1 MARAGRGAGGGTAI
15 REGAAGTPAGSPATQ
30 ATVPFDQGSKPEIEP
45 GPSFT
50 KVLPGATVQELGSVA
65 LPANGFIGGI
75 LIDVET
81 TAAGAGGTGE
91 LWTGGN
97 LVRTPF
103 NFFEQIRLT
112 EPNGAPLG
120 LELSGWQTMFAN
132 IYGGYAGL
140 PDPRDDPDFKNTLTE
155 VSFTLRIPVEIA
167 PTGLG
172 ALGNQSASAA
182 LRLTLKV
189 NPKEGA
195 NSSVGLFK
203 KAEATKPPEC
213 TVRTFIEL
221 WGEPPR
227 EDMFGRPIKQWPDYG
242 GPGEGATA
250 QYWSVQAGLSVATSQ
265 NTIKL
270 TRVGSQIRTLI
281 FEFVKAGALSNE
293 CCPDPFELQLDNRIF
308 RQYTRRILRKLMK
321 EQVVR
326 LKASTADT
334 GIFAVTFNKGEHRF
348 AGENEWNSWLST
360 LTATRFELR
369 GPATE
374 SGEVNI
380 LTNDVSI
387 TAPNPAERT
396 VQVGVGG
403 YHPPI
408 GETNLVA
415 G

>member
-1 MARAGRGAGGGTAI
+1 MARMSRGAGGGTAI
-15 REGAAGTPAGSPATQ
+15 REGAAATPATAAQ
-30 ATVPFDQGSKPEIEP
+30 AVVPFDQGSKPEIEP

-50 KVLPGATVQELGSVA
+50 GVKPSAVSQELGSVA

-81 TAAGAGGTGE
+81 TAAGSGAGGE
-91 LWTGGN
+91 AWTGGN
-97 LVRTPF
+97 LVRVPF

-120 LELSGWQTMFAN
+120 LELSGWQTCLAN

-140 PDPRDDPDFKNTLTE
+140 PDPRDDPDFKSTLTE
-155 VSFTLRIPVEIA
+155 LSFTLRLPVEIA

-195 NSSVGLFK
+195 NSSVGIWK
-203 KAEATKPPEC
+203 KSELNVPTF

-221 WGEPPR
+221 WGEPPK

-250 QYWSVQAGLSVATSQ
+250 QYWSVQAGLSVATAQ

-281 FEFVKAGALSNE
+281 FEFMESGVLSDKA
-293 CCPDPFELQLDNRIF
+293 CPDPFEIQLDNRLF
-308 RQYTRRILRKLMK
+308 RQYSRRILRKLMK

-326 LKASTADT
+326 LKAATADT
-334 GIFAVTFNKGEHRF
+334 GVYAVTFNKGEHRF
-348 AGENEWNSWLST
+348 AGENEWNSWLAT
-360 LTATRFELR
+360 LTATRLELR
-369 GPATE
+369 GPAE
-374 SGEVNI
+374 KAGEVNI
-380 LTNDVSI
+380 LTNDVSV
-387 TAPNPAERT
+387 TAPNPQERT
-396 VQVGVGG
+396 VQVGTGG